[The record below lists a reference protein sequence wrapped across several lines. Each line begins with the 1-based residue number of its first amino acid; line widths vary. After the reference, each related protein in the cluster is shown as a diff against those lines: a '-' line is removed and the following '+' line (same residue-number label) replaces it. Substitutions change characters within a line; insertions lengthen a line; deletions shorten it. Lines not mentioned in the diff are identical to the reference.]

1 MRKTRQE
8 RALDTVMQFIDS
20 ILQQIESADDRA
32 WLLAMIK
39 YECAD
44 RLAEFDAQIRTVAE
58 LDATDPLRYVDW
70 VSRKVERQREH
81 GA

>member
-8 RALDTVMQFIDS
+8 RSLDTVMQFIDS
-20 ILQQIESADDRA
+20 ILQQHESEYDRA

-44 RLAEFDAQIRTVAE
+44 RLVRFEAQTRTVAE
-58 LDATDPLRYVDW
+58 LDATDPLRYVD
-70 VSRKVERQREH
+70 
-81 GA
+81 